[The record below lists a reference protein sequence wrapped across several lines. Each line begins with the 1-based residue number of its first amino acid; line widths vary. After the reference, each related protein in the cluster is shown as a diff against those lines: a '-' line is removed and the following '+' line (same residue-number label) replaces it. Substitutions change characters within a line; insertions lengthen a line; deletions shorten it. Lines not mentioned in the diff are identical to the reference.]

1 MGPAI
6 RGTRG
11 FVNALAFA
19 LPAIVSANDAD
30 AKVEVGGVKFSAA
43 LPAATS
49 ELAAALQLTPGTEGE
64 GALDDVRK
72 RLEIELLARS
82 RPASQLAAPRDR
94 LEHRHAHDADVAP
107 GNRYALTHLPGV
119 GAEFS
124 KNGRRLAVVAGSD
137 FPAAYFS
144 TWLGDDPGDAGL
156 RDTLRN
162 GLSARAR
169 N

>member
-11 FVNALAFA
+11 FVIALAFA
-19 LPAIVSANDAD
+19 LLAIVSVNDAN
-30 AKVEVGGVKFSAA
+30 AKVEVGGVRFSAA

-64 GALDDVRK
+64 GALADVRK
-72 RLEIELLARS
+72 RREVELLARS
-82 RPASQLAAPRDR
+82 LPASQLAAPRDR
-94 LEHRHAHDADVAP
+94 LEHLHAHYEDVAP
-107 GNRYALTHLPGV
+107 GGRYALNDLPGV
-119 GAEFS
+119 GRESS

-144 TWLGDDPGDAGL
+144 TWLGDDPSDAGL